1 MQDDLTTFVNIVR
14 TMREEQKTYFR
25 TKDWNALMES
35 KESERL
41 VDKFIRNFDER
52 NKLGSDLFDEE
63 TLPF

>member
-1 MQDDLTTFVNIVR
+1 MYDDLTTFVNIVR